1 MMLIIHED
9 AFFFFFYKFPLNMNT
24 YFSGVLVSFPLSGRR
39 VNIPLPPSPKQP
51 WLLLL
56 LVIIANG
63 LGTYSELGTVLSNTF
78 HVTLIAALC
87 NSDYED
93 DLHFAVERTEAQ
105 KGGPSCPMAAQS
117 GSDRAKIQAQPALSF
132 SKLICFALVLASTDI
147 LFTFLPMLRIF
158 FALWVLPLPIM

>member
-1 MMLIIHED
+1 M
-9 AFFFFFYKFPLNMNT
+9 
-24 YFSGVLVSFPLSGRR
+24 
-39 VNIPLPPSPKQP
+39 
-51 WLLLL
+51 
-56 LVIIANG
+56 
-63 LGTYSELGTVLSNTF
+63 
-78 HVTLIAALC
+78 C

-117 GSDRAKIQAQPALSF
+117 ESDRAKIQAQPALSF

-158 FALWVLPLPIM
+158 FAL

>member
-1 MMLIIHED
+1 MS
-9 AFFFFFYKFPLNMNT
+9 AK
-24 YFSGVLVSFPLSGRR
+24 
-39 VNIPLPPSPKQP
+39 
-51 WLLLL
+51 
-56 LVIIANG
+56 
-63 LGTYSELGTVLSNTF
+63 SELGTVLSNTF

-117 GSDRAKIQAQPALSF
+117 ESDRAKIQAQPALSF

-158 FALWVLPLPIM
+158 FAL